1 MSTLAEVY
9 KIRTPLLND
18 KSKSLSGGIKSKAC
32 RVAKT
37 ISASL
42 IYSISMRY
50 TALNC
55 IKVWFY
61 TSAYT
66 PAYSHSGFGCISPL

>member
-1 MSTLAEVY
+1 MSTLAGVY

-18 KSKSLSGGIKSKAC
+18 KSKSLSGGIKNKAC
-32 RVAKT
+32 QVAKT

-42 IYSISMRY
+42 IYSISRRY

-61 TSAYT
+61 TS
-66 PAYSHSGFGCISPL
+66 I